1 MENEIEEAKKG
12 VIENFFD
19 VLNDFLNK
27 TQSPIEELFAL
38 KMLKSQEA
46 FYVQNRINRLP
57 LEYFEKD
64 KQFEEMEA
72 TIDFYGRTLLLIPQF
87 KVQQYHTIDFLLY
100 LPKYDIRIAI
110 ECDGHDFHEKTK
122 EQAKKDKQRD
132 RYLVANNF
140 YIFRYSGSEIYE
152 KGNSIFREIEDF
164 LINLL
169 RKR

>member
-19 VLNDFLNK
+19 VLDDFLNE
-27 TQSPIEELFAL
+27 TQSPIEKLFAL

-46 FYVQNRINRLP
+46 FYVQSRINRLP

>member
-1 MENEIEEAKKG
+1 MENEIEEVRKG

>member
-19 VLNDFLNK
+19 VLNDFLNE